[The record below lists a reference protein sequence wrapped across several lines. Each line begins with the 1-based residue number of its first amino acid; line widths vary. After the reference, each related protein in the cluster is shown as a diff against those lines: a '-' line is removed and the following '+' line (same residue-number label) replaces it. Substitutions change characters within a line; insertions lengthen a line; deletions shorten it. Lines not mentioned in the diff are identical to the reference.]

1 MLSDPVFKFCKLTY
15 GWGLLGSKTSSS
27 SDKMMGFSWIPLRR
41 RHWDVA
47 LTNTAHVV
55 AVVHVLVVDS
65 HLVVVVTDWTKRRRG
80 SRISASEPQMK
91 PTATMQ
97 TASRNLNMFHPL
109 KDPVE
114 QFVSPSDFSP
124 LKRVTN
130 FTSESIEA
138 ANLGPMLNG
147 VTGQLGVFIRN
158 IERRYSHQI
167 EVETINIDP
176 IFALP
181 FVDTLTGGTLLTSS
195 SIRWDQLSSFSH
207 FNLRSNPSCDGSDLH
222 RDNRLVRRACIFV
235 PENTVVTDML

>member
-1 MLSDPVFKFCKLTY
+1 
-15 GWGLLGSKTSSS
+15 
-27 SDKMMGFSWIPLRR
+27 
-41 RHWDVA
+41 
-47 LTNTAHVV
+47 
-55 AVVHVLVVDS
+55 
-65 HLVVVVTDWTKRRRG
+65 
-80 SRISASEPQMK
+80 MK

-114 QFVSPSDFSP
+114 QFVSASDFSP

-158 IERRYSHQI
+158 IERRYSRQI

-195 SIRWDQLSSFSH
+195 SIR
-207 FNLRSNPSCDGSDLH
+207 
-222 RDNRLVRRACIFV
+222 
-235 PENTVVTDML
+235 